1 MRNFTKYHLP
11 SKEFSKIVRFN
22 GRDYILHSVYDDT
35 QEFNFDDEIDRITKA
50 STEIDMNTIPWFKVQ
65 RKTRRINEDFFDD
78 MDDIEQEIEIKQD
91 DSTLYN
97 FTIYDKDNNSVSV
110 KLSEDNTK
118 NAIFYL
124 YINFIV
130 FDGDPEDYTSVD
142 DFIYQS
148 GSKNY
153 QMDISSLE
161 YSDGMYIVSVGG
173 IVDRGYIKAYFE
185 SDNDITFMISYRGG
199 RISYIN
205 KQHSIL
211 SYFDFCSIQKYNRAN
226 LKAKKSSNYYEA
238 NMMRVC
244 ELFKKYNINVTI
256 CKPKDKQFTLESTNF
271 YGFEG
276 PDLAKNFTVIKKVP
290 SNALSLSSLLPY
302 YEEELP
308 TVENIYNGSLQTIK
322 HDEYWVMFGG
332 PKTFAP
338 TFTQDSCWFNMLDSG
353 SEIRLVTIKTQNK
366 ELRTKFDE
374 HFFLLMPLAK
384 WIAFSPCFLTFLQ

>member
-50 STEIDMNTIPWFKVQ
+50 RRTEIDMNTIPWFRVQ

-91 DSTLYN
+91 DSNLYN

-130 FDGDPEDYTSVD
+130 FTGEPEDYTSVD
-142 DFIYQS
+142 DFIYKS
-148 GSKNY
+148 GAKNY
-153 QMDISSLE
+153 QMDFSDIE
-161 YSDGMYIVSVGG
+161 YSDGMYIVTVGG
-173 IVDRGYIKAYFE
+173 SVNRGFIKAYFK
-185 SDNDITFMISYRGG
+185 SDNDIIFMIHKSG
-199 RISYIN
+199 ISNVN

-226 LKAKKSSNYYEA
+226 LKAKKCTNYYEA
-238 NMMRVC
+238 NVMRVC
-244 ELFKKYNINVTI
+244 ELFKKYNINVTV
-256 CKPKDKQFTLESTNF
+256 CQPKISGFTLSSTNIWS
-271 YGFEG
+271 FEG
-276 PDLAKNFTVIKKVP
+276 PDLAKNFSVVKKIP
-290 SNALSLSSLLPY
+290 ASNLSLAALMPF

-308 TVENIYNGSLQTIK
+308 SVEKIYDGTQKTIK
-322 HDEYWVMFGG
+322 TDDYYVMFGG
-332 PKTFAP
+332 PKNFAMN
-338 TFTQDSCWFNMLDSG
+338 FIQDSCWQSLLDSS

-366 ELRTKFDE
+366 ELRTKLDE
-374 HFFLLMPLAK
+374 HYFLLMPLAK